1 MEEPQNEYPSRE
13 VLWTFAIVW
22 IVIGGLL
29 LPLVIQYILDILAG
43 RLMETLSKQK
53 TGIDVG
59 LKAYPLFV
67 SIPCA
72 FVTSKLITNARY
84 QKTGADIFKATI
96 ISACVGLLFSVAPV
110 VFIKFIDF
118 LQLTILAFAY
128 FGGIY
133 GLIILPL
140 FAFFISALIG
150 FITALIV
157 LPAKDY

>member
-13 VLWTFAIVW
+13 VLWAFAIVW

-59 LKAYPLFV
+59 LKAYPLLV

-72 FVTSKLITNARY
+72 FVANARY

-96 ISACVGLLFSVAPV
+96 ISACVGLLFSVVPV

>member
-43 RLMETLSKQK
+43 RLMETLSEQK

-72 FVTSKLITNARY
+72 FVTSKLIANARY

-96 ISACVGLLFSVAPV
+96 ISACMGLLFSIIPF
-110 VFIKFIDF
+110 VFVNFIPF
-118 LQLTILAFAY
+118 LQFIVIVVAFFVGVYGFVALSLLAF
-128 FGGIY
+128 
-133 GLIILPL
+133 L
-140 FAFFISALIG
+140 ISALIG

>member
-13 VLWTFAIVW
+13 VLWAFAIVW

-43 RLMETLSKQK
+43 RLM
-53 TGIDVG
+53 DVG
-59 LKAYPLFV
+59 LKAYPLLV

-72 FVTSKLITNARY
+72 FVTSKLIANARY

-96 ISACVGLLFSVAPV
+96 ISACVGLLFSVVPV